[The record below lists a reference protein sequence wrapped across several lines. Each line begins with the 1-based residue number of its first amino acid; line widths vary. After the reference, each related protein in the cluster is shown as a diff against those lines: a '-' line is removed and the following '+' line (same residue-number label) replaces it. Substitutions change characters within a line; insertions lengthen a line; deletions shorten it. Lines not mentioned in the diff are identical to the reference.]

1 MMSFFNRFRIVA
13 ADQADSPNVANN
25 RSELSFDKV
34 SKTESE
40 NQSFGDECSNKVFG
54 VQTSI
59 QV

>member
-1 MMSFFNRFRIVA
+1 MA
-13 ADQADSPNVANN
+13 ADEADYPNVANN

-54 VQTSI
+54 VQTLI

>member
-1 MMSFFNRFRIVA
+1 MA

-40 NQSFGDECSNKVFG
+40 NQSFGDECSNKLLPWYSIVFLLER
-54 VQTSI
+54 
-59 QV
+59 